1 MGRISLQKRQIDL
14 QQERLRQKQQE
25 FETISEN
32 MAEGLVLLDGR
43 GYVLA
48 INQSALKR
56 LRMDGKKALGGTP
69 IPKPG
74 AGLPRRRPTGRWRA
88 PMRS

>member
-1 MGRISLQKRQIDL
+1 MRTAPRRSTTSLHPSWAASPCKSGKSTCNRNGCG
-14 QQERLRQKQQE
+14 QKQQE

-56 LRMDGKKALGGTP
+56 LRMDGKKALGRHAYT
-69 IPKPG
+69 
-74 AGLPRRRPTGRWRA
+74 
-88 PMRS
+88 